1 MRYAL
6 GVNTRSALSD
16 AEMSVKQL
24 MKSRRAPQ
32 ALWVTR
38 IAVEA
43 IQKASALPFRNGPA
57 RAR

>member
-16 AEMSVKQL
+16 AEMSVKL

-43 IQKASALPFRNGPA
+43 IQKASALPFHNGPA